1 MEYKTDV
8 RTKNLTLRD
17 IHVGDWVQVWN
28 ELTECYFPPMKII
41 QISEDGTIYLV
52 RSNVDRISP
61 WIKDIRDVDALPITA
76 DLLKEFGFKFGSS
89 TNFYVR
95 GPVRELRGI
104 KRKVF
109 HGDTFIGW
117 LYECGDG
124 NVKFTVEGRCK
135 YMHELC
141 DKLSRKFNFI
151 KLEWK
156 GAEK

>member
-1 MEYKTDV
+1 MEYTKDV
-8 RTKNLTLRD
+8 RTDNLTLRD

-28 ELTECYFPPMKII
+28 ELTECYFSPMKII

-61 WIKDIRDVDALPITA
+61 WVKDIKNVDALPITA
-76 DLLKEFGFKFGSS
+76 DLLKKFGFKLGSS
-89 TNFYVR
+89 TNSYVR
-95 GPVRELRGI
+95 GPVRDIRGI

-117 LYECGDG
+117 LYEYCDG
-124 NVKFTVEGRCK
+124 NVKFIVGGNCK

-141 DKLSRKFNFI
+141 DKLSRKFQFI
-151 KLEWK
+151 KLEMQ
-156 GAEK
+156 